1 MLKNYLKIAFRSL
14 AKRKSYS
21 IINVLGLATGMA
33 VCLLIVLFINDELSF
48 DNFHEQG
55 KDIYRMVVKRQYP
68 GRTTSYAIIPQSY
81 AYAVQQELPE
91 VREAVRVFDLLGGGV
106 FQLKYGDKTFEEKRM
121 LVADSNFFRVFS
133 TQLLAGNKETALSQA
148 NSVVLNETTA
158 RKYFGSV
165 KQSVGKLLLPEG
177 IDAKPLL
184 VTGVVADWPEN
195 SHLNFDLLLTTVGNP
210 ATYDINYTAFAAYT
224 YLLLNKN
231 VSPQVVEAKF
241 PQVIEKYASGDI
253 EKTFAQTYSQFQAN
267 GNGYTYYLQP
277 LQKIHLQSNLE
288 NEYRPNG
295 SIRAVYVFAVVA
307 VFILFIAC
315 INFINLS
322 TARSTERAREV
333 GIRKT
338 FGSEKKSLIGQ
349 FLVESTVLSLVSM
362 CIALL
367 LVFALLPFFN
377 QVSDKHLQLPVFFT
391 PANSAMLLLLTI
403 ITGLLAGLYPALIL
417 SSFKPIQVLK
427 GKFKSTG
434 YGLALRNGL
443 VVFQFAISV
452 VLIVCTIIVHSQ
464 MNFMTSGGELG
475 FQKDNTIII
484 ERADLLNDK
493 TKTFKTAL
501 LQVPGVAGAT
511 SASAFPGQENYFGT
525 SWTAPGNQEPMTG
538 RGIITDE
545 QYQSA
550 LGLQLKEGRFFSN
563 NFPGD
568 SLAVVLNEKA
578 VAELGLQKPLGSRLT
593 SRDNFALGKNGEP
606 LTYTV
611 IGVLKDY
618 HYQSLR
624 TNITPLVFASAARFN
639 DQTPFLAVRIE
650 AGHFKTAIAALEQTW
665 TTFIKDR
672 PFHYSF
678 LDKTVEAQYH
688 AEQTMQK
695 IFSFFASLAVF
706 IACMGLLGLAAY
718 TTQQRTREIGIR
730 KVLGASA
737 GAITKMLCIGFMRLV
752 IIASL
757 IAFPL
762 AWLVMHRW
770 LQDFAY
776 RVSIGWQA
784 FAAAGILAIIVALA
798 TIGFQALKAAV
809 ANPVKSLRA
818 E

>member
-1 MLKNYLKIAFRSL
+1 MNNRI
-14 AKRKSYS
+14 
-21 IINVLGLATGMA
+21 
-33 VCLLIVLFINDELSF
+33 
-48 DNFHEQG
+48 
-55 KDIYRMVVKRQYP
+55 
-68 GRTTSYAIIPQSY
+68 
-81 AYAVQQELPE
+81 
-91 VREAVRVFDLLGGGV
+91 
-106 FQLKYGDKTFEEKRM
+106 
-121 LVADSNFFRVFS
+121 
-133 TQLLAGNKETALSQA
+133 
-148 NSVVLNETTA
+148 
-158 RKYFGSV
+158 
-165 KQSVGKLLLPEG
+165 GKLLLPEG
-177 IDAKPLL
+177 VDADPLQ
-184 VTGVVADWPEN
+184 VTAVVADWPDN
-195 SHLNFDLLLTTVGNP
+195 SHLNFDLLITTVGNAP
-210 ATYDINYTAFAAYT
+210 TYDVNYTGFAAYT
-224 YLLLNKN
+224 YLLLNTG
-231 VSPQVVEAKF
+231 VSPPSVEAKF
-241 PQVIEKYASGDI
+241 PALIEKYAAGDI
-253 EKTFAQTYSQFQAN
+253 EKNFAQSYSQFQAN

-277 LQKIHLQSNLE
+277 LQKIHLLSNLE

-295 SIRAVYVFAVVA
+295 SLRAVYVFAVVA

-338 FGSEKKSLIGQ
+338 FGSEKKSLISQ

-367 LVFALLPFFN
+367 LAFALLPFFN
-377 QVSDKHLQLPVFFT
+377 QVSGKHLRLSVFFT
-391 PANSAMLLLLTI
+391 PANSAVLLLLTI
-403 ITGLLAGLYPALIL
+403 VTGLLAGLYPALIL

-427 GKFKSTG
+427 GKFRSTG

-464 MNFMTSGGELG
+464 MDFMTSGGELG

-493 TKTFKTAL
+493 IKTFKTSL
-501 LQVPGVAGAT
+501 LQLPGIANVTG
-511 SASAFPGQENYFGT
+511 ASAFPGQANYFGVN
-525 SWTAPGNQEPMTG
+525 WIAPGNREPMTG
-538 RGIITDE
+538 RGIVTDD
-545 QYQSA
+545 QYQST
-550 LGLQLKEGRFFSN
+550 LGLQLKEGRFFSKD
-563 NFPGD
+563 FPTD

-578 VAELGLQKPLGSRLT
+578 VAELALEKPVGARLT
-593 SRDNFALGKNGEP
+593 SRDNFANGKNGEP

-611 IGVLKDY
+611 IGVLKDF

-624 TNITPLVFASAARFN
+624 TNITPLVFASSARFN
-639 DQTPFLAVRIE
+639 DQAPFLAVKIE

-665 TTFIKDR
+665 KEFIKDR

-688 AEQTMQK
+688 AEQTMQS
-695 IFSFFASLAVF
+695 IFSFFASLAIF
-706 IACMGLLGLAAY
+706 IACIGLLGLAAY

-730 KVLGASA
+730 KVLGASTGTIA
-737 GAITKMLCIGFMRLV
+737 KMLCIGFMRLV

-762 AWLVMHRW
+762 AWLAMHRW

-798 TIGFQALKAAV
+798 TIGFQALKAAT
-809 ANPVKSLRA
+809 ANPVKSLRT